1 MNDHNSIIVVY
12 NEDGTVKSAKTLY
25 VGTGGKDREQ
35 FEQIC
40 KGLPE
45 SGWIAARLS
54 DVVISNPEELF
65 CPKWRIEKGT
75 HLANVGRFELSVFGD
90 DEDGYQ
96 YDISLDGETLG
107 VCEVYEVPDLA
118 DAKTD
123 VVAEFNG
130 LFVSE
135 TEG

>member
-1 MNDHNSIIVVY
+1 M
-12 NEDGTVKSAKTLY
+12 
-25 VGTGGKDREQ
+25 
-35 FEQIC
+35 
-40 KGLPE
+40 
-45 SGWIAARLS
+45 
-54 DVVISNPEELF
+54 
-65 CPKWRIEKGT
+65 
-75 HLANVGRFELSVFGD
+75 SVFGD